1 MSYKI
6 TIEEFDNDITNY
18 IEKLKNDLKNIK
30 FDIENSIRFIISEEL
45 DCKDLFTCKKQKG
58 VYLFE
63 LNLDT
68 PNLTGTKRATK
79 IKNFAEAW
87 SKKKNDSF
95 FSSSVIKKRL
105 QLRSNFDKQWLPLYI
120 GKNKD
125 IYSRI
130 KEHIDLCPTK
140 NTYAMKLRHRANLHG
155 LEFRV
160 TAIEIDVLNYD
171 FIVPHIERSLREI
184 YHPLIGKQ

>member
-1 MSYKI
+1 M
-6 TIEEFDNDITNY
+6 
-18 IEKLKNDLKNIK
+18 
-30 FDIENSIRFIISEEL
+30 
-45 DCKDLFTCKKQKG
+45 
-58 VYLFE
+58 FE

-68 PNLTGTKRATK
+68 PNITGVKSSTK

-87 SKKKNDSF
+87 SLKKHDSF

-105 QLRSNFDKQWLPLYI
+105 QLRSNFNEQWLPIYI
-120 GKNKD
+120 GKNKG

-130 KEHIDLCPTK
+130 REHIDLCPTK
-140 NTYAMKLRHRANLHG
+140 NTYALKLRHRANLLD

-160 TAIEIDVLNYD
+160 SIIEINVKNYD

-184 YHPLIGKQ
+184 YHPLIRKQ

>member
-6 TIEEFDNDITNY
+6 TLEEFDLDISNY
-18 IEKLKNDLKNIK
+18 IERIKNDLKNITFEVEK
-30 FDIENSIRFIISEEL
+30 SISFTISGEL
-45 DCKDLFTCKKQKG
+45 DCKELFDYSKQKG
-58 VYLFE
+58 IYLFE
-63 LNLDT
+63 LNLDS
-68 PNLTGTKRATK
+68 PNLTGKKRATR

-87 SKKKNDSF
+87 SQKKNDSF

-105 QLRSNFDKQWLPLYI
+105 QLRSDYDEQWLPLYI

-125 IYSRI
+125 IYGRI

-140 NTYAMKLRHRANLHG
+140 NTYAMKLRHRTNLHG

-160 TAIEIDVLNYD
+160 TTIEIDVLNYD

>member
-6 TIEEFDNDITNY
+6 TLEEFDNDISSY
-18 IEKLKNDLKNIK
+18 IERLKNEMKNIT
-30 FDIENSIRFIISEEL
+30 FDVEKSIRFVVSNEL
-45 DCKDLFTCKKQKG
+45 DCKELFVYNRQKG
-58 VYLFE
+58 IYLFE
-63 LNLDT
+63 LNLDS
-68 PNLTGTKRATK
+68 PNLIGKERATR

-87 SKKKNDSF
+87 SQKKNDSF

-105 QLRSNFDKQWLPLYI
+105 QLRSDYNEQWLPLYI

-125 IYSRI
+125 IYCRI

-140 NTYAMKLRHRANLHG
+140 NTYAMKLRHRTNLHG

-160 TAIEIDVLNYD
+160 TTIEIDVLNYD

>member
-6 TIEEFDNDITNY
+6 TLEEFDLDISNY
-18 IEKLKNDLKNIK
+18 IERIKSDLKNITFEVEK
-30 FDIENSIRFIISEEL
+30 SISFTISSEL
-45 DCKDLFTCKKQKG
+45 NCKELFAYSKQKG
-58 VYLFE
+58 IYLFE
-63 LNLDT
+63 LNLDS
-68 PNLTGTKRATK
+68 PNLTGKKRATR

-87 SKKKNDSF
+87 SQKKKESF

-105 QLRSNFDKQWLPLYI
+105 QLRSDYDEQWLPLYI

-125 IYSRI
+125 IHSRI
-130 KEHIDLCPTK
+130 REHIDLCPTK
-140 NTYAMKLRHRANLHG
+140 NTYAMKLRHRTNLHG

-160 TAIEIDVLNYD
+160 TTIEIDVLNYD